1 MSVTSWVVAPQW
13 HHSPSPSR
21 HSATK
26 LLHHRQHRIADARGL
41 PFKLNEIDL
50 AGVAMVNDFFGGIL
64 RDDAEPRLRPRQRRF
79 EVEVL
84 LHAVFIGK
92 HPPHGLGGEDVAEY
106 GGVDCGGG
114 HAR

>member
-1 MSVTSWVVAPQW
+1 MAPLAQSVAAQ
-13 HHSPSPSR
+13 R
-21 HSATK
+21 DE
-26 LLHHRQHRIADARGL
+26 LLHDRQHRIADPCGL
-41 PFKLNEIDL
+41 PFKLNKVDL
-50 AGVAMVNDFFGGIL
+50 ADIAMVNDFFGGVL
-64 RDDAEPRLRPRQRRF
+64 RDDAEPRLRPCQRRL

-92 HPPHGLGGEDVAEY
+92 HPPHGLGREDVAEH